1 MEIESYAIDILARWL
16 DWLRLQFSDSGTSNL
31 LGANW

>member
-1 MEIESYAIDILARWL
+1 MEIESYTIDILARWL
-16 DWLRLQFSDSGTSNL
+16 DWFRLQSSDSGTSNL